1 MKKIIE
7 FIKKYIIAI
16 SVFWILGALLKT
28 SETIYFIQLE
38 ESFTFNDFL
47 KSILSLII
55 VYSFYS
61 ILLLPIYAIFNVLN
75 RALARS
81 IISIVFSSLILLET
95 GLTVYLFH
103 TGSLIGAEL
112 IIRPI
117 SEVIA
122 TIATVVNL
130 WVPIAGIIFVP
141 IMFYLLLSFLNKKK
155 WSNKAL
161 LTISILALIPASSIA
176 LLPKLYDGAKNST
189 IRNYIQNKSF
199 YCFNSIVSHCLSG
212 RTYGDIVFEKQR
224 IKEFMQENPERKII
238 NKYYPLER
246 EYERHNILAPYF
258 KPDTVKPNIVI
269 VVLESLG
276 REWNEP
282 NHNEV
287 SFTPFLDSLAKTGL
301 YWKNCI
307 STTKR
312 SFGAVP
318 SITGSL
324 PFGVKGF
331 QFGNMPEHHSLIKIL
346 KINNYKTN
354 AFYAGTFYFDAIN
367 DYLLAQEIDYM
378 SENYYIDYGK
388 NKTEDNG
395 ISYWGYHDSIIYAK
409 ALQDQNFLNDTTPL
423 FNLFVTTSGHQ
434 EAEKNNPYFQRAY
447 KLAHEIILSAPK
459 EKQESYLKQIDR
471 SAAILYQ
478 DLCLKDFFER
488 YKKRKSFENTIFV
501 FTGDHSSGLMK
512 KNDLSLFHVP
522 LIIWSPLLLHHKTF
536 PALVSHNDFVPTMEA
551 LLKENYN
558 LQSSQYV
565 HWLGNA
571 LDTSSQ
577 FVSNVKT
584 VMFDYSGGYKDLI
597 YNNYYYNHQLYEIQ
611 NENLDLKEIQ
621 NNSLKELMHNKLDLY
636 KYIHKYVYLNDKLTN
651 HPLFAKTNYQTI
663 IDMFIK
669 DTTILFESVP
679 QWKDVIVYPKTN
691 IEGTWEKIK
700 ISLTADI
707 MFLALPENQ
716 QFYNFVIECKGQNM
730 QNADTYHDRIN
741 KYIMVED
748 LEPERWYPLNIGKQF
763 MVDDV
768 SDIKVKVYFCMDSN
782 KPENH
787 SELKNIR
794 ILIEGIKIN
803 DDNDTSLSTNL

>member
-1 MKKIIE
+1 MKKTITFVKQYVMAIIT
-7 FIKKYIIAI
+7 FLTL
-16 SVFWILGALLKT
+16 SVLLKIV
-28 SETIYFIQLE
+28 ETFCFITLGE
-38 ESFTFNDFL
+38 NITFIDFL
-47 KSILSLII
+47 KSFLSLMIAYCFYF
-55 VYSFYS
+55 VLSFPLFALFS
-61 ILLLPIYAIFNVLN
+61 VINKTIAKIF
-75 RALARS
+75 
-81 IISIVFSSLILLET
+81 ISIVFSLLILLET
-95 GLTVYLFH
+95 GLTAYLLN
-103 TGSLIGAEL
+103 TGSLMGAEL
-112 IIRPI
+112 IIRPT

-122 TIATVVNL
+122 TITAVVSL
-130 WVPIAGIIFVP
+130 WIPISGIIFVP
-141 IMFYLLLSFLNKKK
+141 IMYYLLLSFLNKKTLN
-155 WSNKAL
+155 NKAL
-161 LTISILALIPASSIA
+161 LTISILILMLASSIT
-176 LLPKLYDGAKNST
+176 LLPKLYHGAKNSVT
-189 IRNYIQNKSF
+189 KSYIQNKSF
-199 YCFNSIVSHCLSG
+199 YCFSSVK
-212 RTYGDIVFEKQR
+212 TYFSSEKTYSDIFEEER
-224 IKEFMQENPERKII
+224 INAFMQEYPERKII
-238 NKYYPLER
+238 DKYYPLER
-246 EYERHNILAPYF
+246 EYERHNVLAPYF
-258 KPDTVKPNIVI
+258 KPDTIKPNIVI

-282 NHNEV
+282 NRNEV

-551 LLKENYN
+551 LL
-558 LQSSQYV
+558 
-565 HWLGNA
+565 
-571 LDTSSQ
+571 
-577 FVSNVKT
+577 
-584 VMFDYSGGYKDLI
+584 
-597 YNNYYYNHQLYEIQ
+597 
-611 NENLDLKEIQ
+611 
-621 NNSLKELMHNKLDLY
+621 
-636 KYIHKYVYLNDKLTN
+636 
-651 HPLFAKTNYQTI
+651 
-663 IDMFIK
+663 
-669 DTTILFESVP
+669 
-679 QWKDVIVYPKTN
+679 
-691 IEGTWEKIK
+691 
-700 ISLTADI
+700 
-707 MFLALPENQ
+707 
-716 QFYNFVIECKGQNM
+716 
-730 QNADTYHDRIN
+730 
-741 KYIMVED
+741 
-748 LEPERWYPLNIGKQF
+748 
-763 MVDDV
+763 
-768 SDIKVKVYFCMDSN
+768 
-782 KPENH
+782 
-787 SELKNIR
+787 
-794 ILIEGIKIN
+794 
-803 DDNDTSLSTNL
+803 